1 MSNAA
6 ATHVIPHTHVE
17 QLRQA
22 RAVLRSEAGAL
33 EEIAGKLD
41 SRFCAAAELIFQCAG
56 HVVVCGMGKAGLI
69 GQKITATLS
78 STGTRSIFLHPAEA
92 VHGDLGCLHR
102 NDVFLALS
110 NSGETDELC
119 QLIPVIRQMQIPV
132 IAVTAHDSS
141 TLGSSVDVVI
151 ELGRLRE
158 AGVHGLAPTTSTTA
172 MLAIG
177 DALALV
183 VSQQKQFS
191 PQQFA
196 MFHPGGSLGYRL
208 KQVSEVM
215 RLAVDL
221 RVESERMTIREV
233 FRNRRHSGRRT
244 GAVMLAGTDG
254 RLSGFFTDSDFA
266 RLVAQERESQFDRPI
281 SEVMTINP
289 ITISPTALLSEAVE
303 LLSSKRVSELPVVDL
318 TGRPVGLIDITDVI
332 SLMPSEQSDEQ
343 SA

>member
-6 ATHVIPHTHVE
+6 VTRVIPHTHVE

-22 RAVLRSEAGAL
+22 RAVLRSEAAAL
-33 EEIAGKLD
+33 EEIAGRLD
-41 SRFCAAAELIFQCAG
+41 SSFCAAAELVFQCAG

-78 STGTRSIFLHPAEA
+78 STGSRSIFLHPAEA
-92 VHGDLGCLHR
+92 VHGDLGCLH
-102 NDVFLALS
+102 NDDVFLALS

-119 QLIPVIRQMQIPV
+119 QLIPVVRRMRIPV
-132 IAVTAHDSS
+132 IAVTAHASS

-158 AGVHGLAPTTSTTA
+158 AGIHGLAPTTSTTA

-183 VSQQKQFS
+183 VSQRKQFS

-196 MFHPGGSLGYRL
+196 KFHPGGSLGHGL
-208 KQVSEVM
+208 KKVSEVM
-215 RLAVDL
+215 RTADDL
-221 RVESERMTIREV
+221 RIESERMTIREV
-233 FRNRRHSGRRT
+233 FRNRRHPGRRT
-244 GAVMLAGTDG
+244 GAVMLIGADN
-254 RLSGFFTDSDFA
+254 RLNGLFTDSDLA
-266 RLVAQERESQFDRPI
+266 RLLEQRRESQLDRPI
-281 SEVMTINP
+281 SEVMTTNP
-289 ITISPTALLSEAVE
+289 ITISPAALLSEAVE
-303 LLSSKRVSELPVVDL
+303 LLSLKMVSELPVVDPA
-318 TGRPVGLIDITDVI
+318 GKPVGLIDITDVI
-332 SLMPSEQSDEQ
+332 RLMPSEQREKQ

>member
-6 ATHVIPHTHVE
+6 ATRVIPHAHVE

-33 EEIAGKLD
+33 EEIAGQLD
-41 SRFCAAAELIFQCAG
+41 SRFCAAADLLFECAG

-119 QLIPVIRQMQIPV
+119 KLIPVIRQMQIPV

-172 MLAIG
+172 MLAVG

-183 VSQQKQFS
+183 VSQRKQFS

-196 MFHPGGSLGYRL
+196 LFHPGGSLGYRL

-215 RLAVDL
+215 RTVDGL
-221 RVESERMTIREV
+221 RIESEQMTIRDV

-244 GAVMLAGTDG
+244 GAVMLTGTDG
-254 RLSGFFTDSDFA
+254 RLSGIFTDSDFA
-266 RLVAQERESQFDRPI
+266 RLVEQRRESQLDRPI

-289 ITISPTALLSEAVE
+289 ITISPTARLSEAVE
-303 LLSSKRVSELPVVDL
+303 LLSIKSVSELPVVDSI
-318 TGRPVGLIDITDVI
+318 GKPVGLIDITDVI